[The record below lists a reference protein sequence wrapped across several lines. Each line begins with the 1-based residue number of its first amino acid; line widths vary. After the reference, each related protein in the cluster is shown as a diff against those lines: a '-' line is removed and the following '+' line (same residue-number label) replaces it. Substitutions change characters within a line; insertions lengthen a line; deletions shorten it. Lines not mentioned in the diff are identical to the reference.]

1 MSHTSNPLNLIESP
15 DQAAAALHPLR
26 TRILDA
32 LREPDSAAG
41 LARRLDLPRQ
51 KVNYHVRELEKHGLI
66 ETVEERRKG
75 NCTERIVRATARA
88 YLISPAALGNLAVDP
103 EGMQDRFSSSYLLAL
118 AGQALSDLAALRGR
132 ATRGGK
138 RLATLALQSEIRFG
152 TAEQRAA
159 FAEELAKVLTRL
171 IAKYHDEETPGGRR
185 FRLFL
190 GAYPAVARD
199 RAPHDEDRSKEER

>member
-1 MSHTSNPLNLIESP
+1 MTNATLNLIEAP
-15 DQAAAALHPLR
+15 EQAAIALHPLR

-32 LREPDSAAG
+32 LREPDSATG
-41 LARRLDLPRQ
+41 LARRLELSRQ
-51 KVNYHVRELEKHGLI
+51 KVNYHVRELERYGLV
-66 ETVEERRKG
+66 EAVEERRKG

-88 YLISPAALGNLAVDP
+88 YLISPAALGNLAADP
-103 EGMQDRFSSSYLLAL
+103 EEMQDRFSSSYLLAL
-118 AGQALSDLAALRGR
+118 AGRALSDLATLRGR
-132 ATRGGK
+132 ATRGGR

-152 TAEQRAA
+152 TSEDRAA

-199 RAPHDEDRSKEER
+199 RAPHDESNSEEER